1 MKLREKFENPL
12 VFNASKHFWFEFENP
27 LVFNV
32 RKHLQFKFFK
42 KNIKVQV
49 FFAPLPF

>member
-12 VFNASKHFWFEFENP
+12 VI
-27 LVFNV
+27 NV